1 MCSKEE
7 AEKQVLEA
15 VLRYYEQTRG
25 VKYSPRTRPEKDQ
38 SEPGTYDFLCA
49 SDLQDEP
56 ELAVEITRFMES
68 SGRRAYDK
76 SISGVARDLRSRVD
90 GKLPGTFHLEI
101 VGPTKRTAISG
112 SGMLEEEPL
121 RYKDLKRRR
130 VEIVNELE
138 REILEAVRDQDIM
151 PEQRWM
157 IPQPIECDLI
167 KVKDQGSSLEVVWMD
182 YYDPDMPRNF
192 GRGGF
197 QAYLKRSLEKILVH
211 KNEQLREAK
220 TAGKLTVLVLSVEV
234 DDPLAQF
241 YASVDN
247 LRAVLSRQ
255 SKQSWGFIDLILWE
269 REGEIAVVASR

>member
-1 MCSKEE
+1 
-7 AEKQVLEA
+7 
-15 VLRYYEQTRG
+15 
-25 VKYSPRTRPEKDQ
+25 
-38 SEPGTYDFLCA
+38 
-49 SDLQDEP
+49 
-56 ELAVEITRFMES
+56 
-68 SGRRAYDK
+68 
-76 SISGVARDLRSRVD
+76 
-90 GKLPGTFHLEI
+90 
-101 VGPTKRTAISG
+101 
-112 SGMLEEEPL
+112 MLEEEPL